1 MEKIPKKPNK
11 IRLIILIVIL
21 IITVVFGTLIITD
34 KNHVLLAKISGTK
47 QQPNITKII
56 VKDKNDKKEFTSE
69 KETLQEALQD
79 NNIKIFDHDIIT
91 PNLDTKIKKYTLL
104 IVDIQRKYAVT
115 IIDKKDKKE
124 IVSDKNVVKD
134 ILKEQNIKLI
144 KEDNINPNID
154 EQIENNSKIII
165 SRANLINI
173 FVDGQENIAKTHF
186 KQVDK
191 IIAEAGI
198 KLNGDD
204 YTIPESNS
212 KIENNAKIEII
223 RVTKKEE
230 ITKEEIPFETEEQYS
245 DQMYEDE
252 QNVSQVGKNGILE
265 KTYEI
270 RLENDKEVDKKLVSE
285 EKTLEP
291 QNKIIVYGTKKHP
304 QGKVITGGRATYY
317 YGPTIAACNLFPKG
331 TKLRVTNVDNGQSI
345 EVIVDDTGGFG
356 WPTVIDLRQDYFEKI
371 GGTTNAGIINVTI
384 EEIL

>member
-1 MEKIPKKPNK
+1 MDKKINK
-11 IRLIILIVIL
+11 IRFIILIVIL
-21 IITVVFGTLIITD
+21 IATVIFGTLTITD
-34 KNHVLLAKISGTK
+34 KNHVLLAKITRTK

-56 VKDKNDKKEFTSE
+56 VKDKNDRKEFTSE
-69 KETLQEALQD
+69 KETLHETLQD
-79 NNIKIFDHDIIT
+79 NNIKINDHDIIT

-115 IIDKKDKKE
+115 IIDKEDKKE
-124 IVSDKNVVKD
+124 IISDKNIVKD

-144 KEDNINPNID
+144 KEDNIIPNLD
-154 EQIENNSKIII
+154 EKIENNSKIII

-173 FVDGQENIAKTHF
+173 SVDGQESIAKTHL
-186 KQVDK
+186 KTVDK

-198 KLNGDD
+198 KLNKDD
-204 YTIPESNS
+204 YTIPKSNT

-230 ITKEEIPFETEEQYS
+230 TVKDEITFETETQYS
-245 DQMYEDE
+245 DEMYEDE
-252 QNVSQVGKNGILE
+252 QEITQNGKNGILE

-270 RLENDKEVDKKLVSE
+270 TLENDKEVDKKLVSE

-331 TKLRVTNVDNGQSI
+331 TKLRVTNISTGQNI

-371 GGTTNAGIINVTI
+371 GGTVSQGIINVTI